1 MLLTDPSII
10 LVVVGA
16 VKAEAGGMEF
26 LIGGIIWIGGGRLK
40 KEWMHTVDE
49 ILADIEV
56 ADTSG

>member
-26 LIGGIIWIGGGRLK
+26 LIGGIIWIGGRLK

-49 ILADIEV
+49 ILAEIEV

>member
-26 LIGGIIWIGGGRLK
+26 LIGGIIWIGGG
-40 KEWMHTVDE
+40 D
-49 ILADIEV
+49 
-56 ADTSG
+56 